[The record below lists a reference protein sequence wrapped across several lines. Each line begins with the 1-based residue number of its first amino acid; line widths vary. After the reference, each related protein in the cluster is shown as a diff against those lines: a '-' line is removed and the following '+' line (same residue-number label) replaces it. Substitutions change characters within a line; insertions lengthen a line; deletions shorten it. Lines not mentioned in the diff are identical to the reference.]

1 MTETKRF
8 ILSKVVNALLAF
20 LSTLA
25 GIFFANGGQI

>member
-8 ILSKVVNALLAF
+8 VLSKVINALLAF

-25 GIFFANGGQI
+25 GIFFANGGQV